1 VGLTG
6 GWRVSRGCPRSFA
19 LGCSRCQRRAP
30 GATATTSGGDPDP
43 WRSTSPSIS
52 REHVELLRGLV
63 APFLGA
69 GCDLAIDSEVVARGP
84 ESVEPSPGSSVLH
97 VQRLTEMAVQQ
108 HEYLCA
114 ELRRMRDEF
123 EAEFAAERTLLRVL
137 RQRWMERV
145 CDDKVRG
152 EDALRYLFEAG
163 YAVATKGDPSPA
175 SPASGP

>member
-1 VGLTG
+1 MRMADNELDRRHRFTVLRPADASG
-6 GWRVSRGCPRSFA
+6 SRPVA
-19 LGCSRCQRRAP
+19 LDLP
-30 GATATTSGGDPDP
+30 G
-43 WRSTSPSIS
+43 IS
-52 REHVELLRGLV
+52 REHVDLLRALV
-63 APFLGA
+63 APYLGV
-69 GCDLAIDSEVVARGP
+69 GCDLAIDGEVVARGP
-84 ESVEPSPGSSVLH
+84 EGVESSPGPSVSQ

-152 EDALRYLFEAG
+152 EDALRYVFETG
-163 YAVATKGDPSPA
+163 YAVATKADPSPA
-175 SPASGP
+175 APVSGP